1 MGSVA
6 YYAHSDI
13 AWRAN
18 TPCVHTGCLDTHSLG
33 PLVSSA
39 RPLQCRSLLRRKT
52 ASAVLQSLISRIPVL
67 PLPSCAPCFL
77 WWNGRYGTVGCLGP
91 AGDLMSRCGKSLSPS
106 VWHLSAASKS
116 RVAMFLLFRQL
127 RCSLTGL
134 FSSSPTPRTLLLQ
147 GTKVLLPA
155 VPSLP
160 SPAPKATAR
169 LTLPQLQAHPQE
181 GLLWPLTLNVFSPDV
196 IDLSIS
202 SVVYSAYQAL

>member
-1 MGSVA
+1 
-6 YYAHSDI
+6 
-13 AWRAN
+13 
-18 TPCVHTGCLDTHSLG
+18 
-33 PLVSSA
+33 
-39 RPLQCRSLLRRKT
+39 
-52 ASAVLQSLISRIPVL
+52 
-67 PLPSCAPCFL
+67 
-77 WWNGRYGTVGCLGP
+77 
-91 AGDLMSRCGKSLSPS
+91 MSRCGKSLSHS

-181 GLLWPLTLNVFSPDV
+181 GLL
-196 IDLSIS
+196 
-202 SVVYSAYQAL
+202 